1 METQVRCGEDSAS
14 FIEDKGKPNRKLY
27 LCSIILGFAALQPGN
42 AIITCMQYFIE
53 VYNTTAYKPQFTF
66 PMMIFLPL
74 MGCQIFLIA
83 FGNKFSVYSKL
94 LTSMAALTFFICMVF
109 VISRTMRDKKSSFAL
124 AIIYLFL
131 AGIFN
136 GVLQSTLGGLVGIMN
151 CKGKYMKANIIGNG
165 ASGITSN
172 VLNLMC
178 LSAVGHA
185 KQELANVT
193 TMFFVILAVIMAGC
207 FFVACIALRDSYVA
221 RLIRETPREKS
232 IGKLCKLVW
241 PAFKGQ
247 GKNVFLTFFF
257 TFSIF
262 PGVVIAKPLQFLP
275 VQYAVPSMILLFNA
289 FDTLGRL
296 FSACLQSTSPKTIL
310 CMTLLRAL
318 TVLSTCIIGYEIF
331 NGYFVKDWWILTNIV
346 VIAFTNGVGVN
357 LAMSHSIQEARDE
370 DKESTGKAMTICLT
384 GGIFVG
390 TVVAQ
395 LVFAN
400 LF

>member
-1 METQVRCGEDSAS
+1 METQVRCDEVSAS
-14 FIEDKGKPNRKLY
+14 LIEDKNNLSRKLY

-42 AIITCMQYFIE
+42 AVITCMQYFIE
-53 VYNTTAYKPQFTF
+53 VYNSTAYKPQFTF
-66 PMMIFLPL
+66 PMVIFFPL
-74 MGCQIFLIA
+74 MGCQVFLVA
-83 FGNKFSVYSKL
+83 FGSKFSTHAKMLV
-94 LTSMAALTFFICMVF
+94 SMVALTFFTCMVF
-109 VISRTMRDKKSSFAL
+109 VISRTVRDRKLSFAL

-136 GVLQSTLGGLVGIMN
+136 GVLQSTVGGLMGVMN

-172 VLNLMC
+172 VLNLVC
-178 LSAVGHA
+178 LSAMGHA
-185 KQELANVT
+185 KQELASVT
-193 TMFFVILAVIMAGC
+193 MWFFVVLAVVMAGC
-207 FFVACIALRDSYVA
+207 FFVACVTLKDSYVA
-221 RLIRETPREKS
+221 RLIRETRREKS
-232 IGKLCKLVW
+232 GGELCKLVW
-241 PAFKGQ
+241 PVFKAQ
-247 GKNVFLTFFF
+247 GKNVFLTFAF

-275 VQYAVPSMILLFNA
+275 VQFAVPSMILLFNA

-296 FSACLQSTSPKTIL
+296 FSACLQSASPKGIL
-310 CMTLLRAL
+310 CLTLMRVF
-318 TVLSTCIIGYEIF
+318 TVLSTCVIGYEIF
-331 NGYFVKDWWILTNIV
+331 NGYFVRDWWITVNII
-346 VIAFTNGVGVN
+346 VIAFTNGVGAN
-357 LAMSHSIQEARDE
+357 LAMSHSIQTARNE

-390 TVVAQ
+390 TIVAQ